1 MAGDNRNGGGA
12 ARAGEVIE
20 ASTGEFTAECYRN
33 ADPPPLG
40 SLVTT
45 RDGEIEIFG
54 VVFHAAATGLDRSR
68 PVAALGEDADTEA
81 ELRARHPELA
91 ELLRAEFSAIVVGY
105 RGAGGVSHVLPPR
118 PARLHGF
125 VHLADPGAVREF
137 TRSPHFLAN
146 LVSAAPPEA
155 DHAAAAFVRLAR
167 RAHPDPAAFQLTA
180 GKELARLLAR
190 DVQRLNTLLRMI
202 QG

>member
-1 MAGDNRNGGGA
+1 MTSDGRNGDGE

-45 RDGEIEIFG
+45 SDGGVEIFG
-54 VVFHAAATGLDRSR
+54 VVHHAAATGLDRSR

-81 ELRARHPELA
+81 DLRARHPELT
-91 ELLRAEFSAIVVGY
+91 ELLRAEFSAVVVGH
-105 RGAGGVSHVLPPR
+105 RDGGGVSHVLPPR

-125 VHLADPGAVREF
+125 VHVAAAAAVREF
-137 TRSPHFLAN
+137 THSPHYLAN
-146 LVSAAPPEA
+146 LVNAASSDT
-155 DHAAAAFVRLAR
+155 DHAAAAFVRLAA
-167 RAHPDPAAFQLTA
+167 RAHPDPAAFRLAA

-190 DVQRLNTLLRMI
+190 DVQRLNTLLRMV

>member
-1 MAGDNRNGGGA
+1 MTSDGRNGDGE

-45 RDGEIEIFG
+45 SDGDVEIFG
-54 VVFHAAATGLDRSR
+54 VVHHAAATGLDRSR
-68 PVAALGEDADTEA
+68 PVAALGEDAETEA
-81 ELRARHPELA
+81 DLRARHPELT
-91 ELLRAEFSAIVVGY
+91 ELLRAEFSAVVVGH
-105 RGAGGVSHVLPPR
+105 RDGAGVSHVLPPR

-125 VHLADPGAVREF
+125 VHVAGAAAVREF
-137 TRSPHFLAN
+137 TRSLHYLAN
-146 LVSAAPPEA
+146 LVGTASTDA
-155 DHAAAAFVRLAR
+155 DHAAAAFARLAA
-167 RAHPDPAAFQLTA
+167 RAHPDPGAFRLAA

-190 DVQRLNTLLRMI
+190 DVQRLNTLLRMV

>member
-1 MAGDNRNGGGA
+1 MTGDYRNGDGT

-20 ASTGEFTAECYRN
+20 ASTGEFTAECYRD

-54 VVFHAAATGLDRSR
+54 VVSHAAATGLDRSR
-68 PVAALGEDADTEA
+68 PVAALGEDAETEA
-81 ELRARHPELA
+81 DLRARHPELT
-91 ELLRAEFSAIVVGY
+91 ELLRAEFSAIVVGH
-105 RGAGGVSHVLPPR
+105 RDGGGVSHVLPPR

-125 VHLADPGAVREF
+125 VHVAEAEAVREF
-137 TRSPHFLAN
+137 TRSDHYLAN
-146 LVSAAPPEA
+146 LVGAVSLDA
-155 DHAAAAFVRLAR
+155 DHATAAFVRLAR
-167 RAHPDPAAFQLTA
+167 RAHPDPGAFQLAA

-190 DVQRLNTLLRMI
+190 DVQRLNTLLRMVR
-202 QG
+202 G

>member
-1 MAGDNRNGGGA
+1 MTGDNRNGGGA
-12 ARAGEVIE
+12 ARAGEVIA

-33 ADPPPLG
+33 VDPPPLG

-54 VVFHAAATGLDRSR
+54 VVFHAAVTGLDRSR

-105 RGAGGVSHVLPPR
+105 RGRGRCLAR
-118 PARLHGF
+118 P
-125 VHLADPGAVREF
+125 
-137 TRSPHFLAN
+137 
-146 LVSAAPPEA
+146 
-155 DHAAAAFVRLAR
+155 AAAAGPPARVR
-167 RAHPDPAAFQLTA
+167 PP
-180 GKELARLLAR
+180 G
-190 DVQRLNTLLRMI
+190 
-202 QG
+202 

>member
-1 MAGDNRNGGGA
+1 MTRDGRNGDGE

-45 RDGEIEIFG
+45 SDGDVEIFG
-54 VVFHAAATGLDRSR
+54 VVHHAAATGLDRSR

-81 ELRARHPELA
+81 DLRARHPELT
-91 ELLRAEFSAIVVGY
+91 ELLRAEFSAVVVGH
-105 RGAGGVSHVLPPR
+105 RDGAGVSHVLPPR

-125 VHLADPGAVREF
+125 VHVADAAAVREF
-137 TRSPHFLAN
+137 TRSPHYLAN
-146 LVSAAPPEA
+146 LVRAASLGRRPRRRGLRPPRRPRPPRPR
-155 DHAAAAFVRLAR
+155 RLPPR
-167 RAHPDPAAFQLTA
+167 RGQGDRPPPRPRRPASEYPAPHD
-180 GKELARLLAR
+180 G
-190 DVQRLNTLLRMI
+190 
-202 QG
+202 

>member
-1 MAGDNRNGGGA
+1 MTSDGRTGDVE

-33 ADPPPLG
+33 TDPPPLG

-45 RDGEIEIFG
+45 SDGDVEIFG
-54 VVFHAAATGLDRSR
+54 VVHHAAATGLDRSR

-81 ELRARHPELA
+81 DLRARHPELT
-91 ELLRAEFSAIVVGY
+91 ELLRAEFSAVVVGH
-105 RGAGGVSHVLPPR
+105 RDGAGVSHVLPPR

-125 VHLADPGAVREF
+125 VHVAAAAAVREF
-137 TRSPHFLAN
+137 THSPHYLAN
-146 LVSAAPPEA
+146 LVGAASPDA
-155 DHAAAAFVRLAR
+155 DHAAAAFVRLAG
-167 RAHPDPAAFQLTA
+167 RAHPDPDAFRLAA

>member
-1 MAGDNRNGGGA
+1 M
-12 ARAGEVIE
+12 
-20 ASTGEFTAECYRN
+20 
-33 ADPPPLG
+33 
-40 SLVTT
+40 
-45 RDGEIEIFG
+45 
-54 VVFHAAATGLDRSR
+54 
-68 PVAALGEDADTEA
+68 
-81 ELRARHPELA
+81 
-91 ELLRAEFSAIVVGY
+91 VGY

-167 RAHPDPAAFQLTA
+167 RAHPDPAAFQLVVLWFLVTA

-202 QG
+202 QGHGAEGI